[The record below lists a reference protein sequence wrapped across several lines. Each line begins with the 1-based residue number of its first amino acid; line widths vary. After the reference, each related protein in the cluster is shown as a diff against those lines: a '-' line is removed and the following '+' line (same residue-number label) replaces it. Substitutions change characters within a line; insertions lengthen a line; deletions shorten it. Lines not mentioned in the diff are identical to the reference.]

1 MNVFLWLFFSAV
13 FLCALLFTS
22 HFLVNIQRKLR
33 DRTQDLCIHTHNT
46 QYSNLFCCCSSS
58 IFYLLLLSL
67 DGSKSI
73 FLWFWRN
80 FCTNVCVHTI
90 RCMAVVPWFDAEVKF
105 HIYICLNGRYHTA
118 RKMPSHLHAHK
129 VHIHAVPQ
137 AFPKKNTYICEK
149 GKNNLA
155 WVLISFQL
163 VFCSFLFLYL
173 PFPSSIFFLF
183 RAVSAS
189 SASVCEWDFVKYKN
203 TSTHTLALFLSNCV
217 LALCNFRRD
226 CIQLR

>member
-137 AFPKKNTYICEK
+137 AFPKKKHIYMWERK
-149 GKNNLA
+149 KQFSLSADFVSVGLLF
-155 WVLISFQL
+155 VPLL
-163 VFCSFLFLYL
+163 VFAF
-173 PFPSSIFFLF
+173 PFIHL
-183 RAVSAS
+183 
-189 SASVCEWDFVKYKN
+189 
-203 TSTHTLALFLSNCV
+203 LSLSRC
-217 LALCNFRRD
+217 
-226 CIQLR
+226 